1 MSGQG
6 GGVRKG
12 GSGIFRNEGLLK
24 MEGGGGVVEIGG
36 S

>member
-24 MEGGGGVVEIGG
+24 MGGGGVFEIGG